1 MCRADANASAS
12 RTRLAVGC
20 VYEAD
25 SCTLDPVGCATLP
38 TQPPVDPCAK
48 GPRSAIC
55 SRPDG
60 MRPLP
65 CADQR
70 YLKVLKQNNLASWSR
85 MVDDWADAPQELR
98 DERDALRSKL

>member
-1 MCRADANASAS
+1 MRRADANASAS

-48 GPRSAIC
+48 GPRSLVL
-55 SRPDG
+55 S
-60 MRPLP
+60 MRPPP

-85 MVDDWADAPQELR
+85 MVDDWADAPQALR
-98 DERDALRSKL
+98 DERDALRHKL

>member
-1 MCRADANASAS
+1 
-12 RTRLAVGC
+12 
-20 VYEAD
+20 
-25 SCTLDPVGCATLP
+25 
-38 TQPPVDPCAK
+38 
-48 GPRSAIC
+48 
-55 SRPDG
+55 

-98 DERDALRSKL
+98 DERDALRHKL